1 MFFICRRKFMILR
14 KALVFSIILSSAV
27 FLLSPALI
35 AEVEKIDVEAILQAF
50 VEDFAKNDKLPE
62 EPLEFGIK
70 VSGES
75 EGEWTVAIDKEN
87 KVYLRKG
94 FPEQP
99 TFYIT
104 ANADILNQIYRG
116 EINALTA
123 AGKARASDKTPMDF
137 GLMEGYQ
144 PTVDY
149 LRSVIIPLY
158 FHFFTRGKPE
168 IIKFGEQY
176 SRYVHGGNAVILYY
190 DKGLRTAWYQLKK
203 GMYINKDLRD
213 AVNNFPTLLIITRGE
228 GKGCLGEKVMDLKEG
243 MTIFIPAGMVHQ
255 FWTEDE
261 AGFEAIIIMFG
272 EGA

>member
-1 MFFICRRKFMILR
+1 MILLR
-14 KALVFSIILSSAV
+14 KALVFLVILSSVV
-27 FLLSPALI
+27 FLLSLALI
-35 AEVEKIDVEAILQAF
+35 AEEEKIDVKAILQAF
-50 VEDFAKNDKLPE
+50 IDDFEKNDKLPE

-70 VSGES
+70 VSGEDG
-75 EGEWTVAIDKEN
+75 GEWTVAIDTDN
-87 KVYLRKG
+87 KVHLRKG
-94 FPEQP
+94 FPEKP

-104 ANADILNQIYRG
+104 ADADILNKVYRG

-123 AGKARASDKTPMDF
+123 AGRARASDKTPMDF

-144 PTVDY
+144 PSADY

-168 IIKFGEQY
+168 IIKFGEQH
-176 SRYVHGGNAVILYY
+176 SRLVHGGNAVIFYY

-203 GMYINKDLRD
+203 GMYINKDLLD
-213 AVNNFPTLLIITRGE
+213 AINNFPTLFIITRGE
-228 GKGCLGEKVMDLKEG
+228 GKGRLGEKVMDLKEG

-272 EGA
+272 EGT